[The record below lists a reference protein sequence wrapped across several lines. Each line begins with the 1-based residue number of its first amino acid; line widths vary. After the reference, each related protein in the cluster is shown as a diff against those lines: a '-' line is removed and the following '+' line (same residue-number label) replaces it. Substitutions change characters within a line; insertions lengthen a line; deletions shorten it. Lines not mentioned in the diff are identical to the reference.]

1 MDAGTK
7 RRVEQM
13 VVNILEKS
21 DMTEMT
27 EFKVRSL
34 ASERLGIDLSGSREM
49 KKFVRGIVENFLVSR
64 PAQAEERGGTAGN
77 GNEEEVVEGRGDRKR
92 GRPVYD
98 EEEEVE
104 EEDDDDGGEDV
115 DENGDPILCRLS
127 SKRRV
132 TLQEFRGKT
141 LVSIRE
147 YYSKDGKE
155 LPSSK
160 GISLTT
166 EQWAAFRKA
175 VPAIE
180 KAIREIQSA

>member
-1 MDAGTK
+1 MDAETK
-7 RRVEQM
+7 RRVEKM
-13 VVNILEKS
+13 VVGILEKA

-34 ASERLGIDLSGSREM
+34 ASERLGIDLSGSREV
-49 KKFVRGIVENFLVSR
+49 KKFVRGIVENFLESR
-64 PAQAEERGGTAGN
+64 AAQAEGGGTAGD
-77 GNEEEVVEGRGDRKR
+77 EEEVEEQRGDRKR
-92 GRPVYD
+92 GRAAHDDD
-98 EEEEVE
+98 EEEEE
-104 EEDDDDGGEDV
+104 QEDSSGDEDV

-147 YYSKDGKE
+147 YYLKDGKE

-166 EQWAAFRKA
+166 EQWVAFKKA

-180 KAIREIQSA
+180 KAIREIQSG

>member
-77 GNEEEVVEGRGDRKR
+77 GN
-92 GRPVYD
+92 
-98 EEEEVE
+98 E